1 MHENICINIMTDH
14 LSRETLISRASDLKV
29 IPTLNGIMEK
39 VLQVLGNNNSS
50 FNDLSQVVQYD
61 QAICSKI
68 ISIAN
73 SAYYSRGIEVFE
85 LQRAMLTIGFEEV
98 RGIVTCLMFVENV
111 LKKLKL
117 KEQDLFAL
125 WKHSIQVAYG
135 AKILSERLLIEDPP
149 KVYTISLLHDIG
161 KIVFYLSSSDYGE
174 IVRGAKVNGKDL
186 AALERETFG
195 VDHQEIGYIIAIK
208 WKFPDDFAQVI
219 RHHHEGHSNNGHD
232 SLFRLVSG
240 SNKFAHSTLDP
251 RSPEGFVLEKEKGNI
266 DREVDKIMEFLQLG

>member
-1 MHENICINIMTDH
+1 MHENTCTSIMTDN
-14 LSRETLISRASDLKV
+14 LSRETLISRASDMKV

-98 RGIVTCLMFVENV
+98 RGIVTCLMFVENI

-125 WKHSIQVAYG
+125 WKHSIQVAFG
-135 AKILSERLLIEDPP
+135 AKILSERLLVEDPP

-161 KIVFYLSSSDYGE
+161 KIVFYLSDNEYGE
-174 IVRGAKVNGKDL
+174 IIKAARVSGKDL

-195 VDHQEIGYIIAIK
+195 VDHQELGCIIAIK
-208 WKFPDDFAQVI
+208 WKFPNDFAQII
-219 RHHHEGHSNNGHD
+219 RHHHESNGNNGHS

-240 SNKFAHSTLDP
+240 ANMFAHSALDP
-251 RSPEGFVLEKEKGNI
+251 QSPEGFILEKEKSRI
-266 DREVDKIMEFLQLG
+266 DHEVDKIMEFLQLG